1 METLLALIWIAVA
14 FGVWY
19 VWTQRLK
26 GPRSRTGVG
35 SKTAGARGTAPR
47 RRGGV
52 ADGVRRAQQRGRERL
67 RTIEG
72 PRTVRAARPTPG
84 LRAVDDP
91 VTALATLALVLT
103 GEDQTPTKDAER
115 TLRERLSHLTDEVHV
130 ARAVRTAAKI
140 APKADNP
147 HGVIKELTPLF
158 ERTLTPR
165 ERADVVAICEDV
177 VSANGIISDHQS
189 VWLRS
194 LRRSL
199 GFEVKG

>member
-1 METLLALIWIAVA
+1 METLLTLVWIAVA

-26 GPRSRTGVG
+26 GRGG
-35 SKTAGARGTAPR
+35 AGAKTAARPRKPAQTAR
-47 RRGGV
+47 RL
-52 ADGVRRAQQRGRERL
+52 QQRGREKL

-72 PRTVRAARPTPG
+72 HRAQPARQTPG
-84 LRAVDDP
+84 LRNIDDP

-103 GEDQTPTKDAER
+103 GEDQTPTRDVER
-115 TLRERLSHLTDEVHV
+115 TLRDRLSHLTNEVHV
-130 ARAVRTAAKI
+130 ARAVRTASRI

>member
-1 METLLALIWIAVA
+1 METLLTLIWIAVA

-19 VWTQRLK
+19 VWTKRLTGTNRK
-26 GPRSRTGVG
+26 PGVDRTVTTRSTSRRTGVAEG
-35 SKTAGARGTAPR
+35 M
-47 RRGGV
+47 
-52 ADGVRRAQQRGRERL
+52 RRAQQRGRERL
-67 RTIEG
+67 RSIEG
-72 PRTVRAARPTPG
+72 PRAARPVRATPG

-103 GEDQTPTKDAER
+103 GEDQTPTRDVER
-115 TLRERLSHLTDEVHV
+115 TLRDRLSGLTDEVHV

-140 APKADNP
+140 APKAENP

>member
-1 METLLALIWIAVA
+1 MEMLLTLVWIAVA

-26 GPRSRTGVG
+26 GSGPSVKKQRPLNGRDG
-35 SKTAGARGTAPR
+35 STTRA
-47 RRGGV
+47 RGGV
-52 ADGVRRAQQRGRERL
+52 AEGMRRAQQRGRERL

-72 PRTVRAARPTPG
+72 PGKSRAPRSTPG
-84 LRAVDDP
+84 IRAIDDP

-103 GEDQTPTKDAER
+103 GDDQTPTRDVER
-115 TLRERLSHLTDEVHV
+115 TLRDRLSHLTDEVHV

-140 APKADNP
+140 APKAENP
-147 HGVIKELTPLF
+147 HGVIKELTPIF